1 MWSLARRFVILGILL
16 AVLPFITVIS
26 GIESAAQGSEAV
38 WIRQNGFE
46 AFKPGSAGDSG
57 ANLYVSARG
66 RIQTI
71 NRWDLNRD
79 GELDLL
85 FTQDHNHVYN
95 PDALIYW
102 GGADGYRSLLP
113 EMWQLRAPFSLL
125 GYLEHANSRITR
137 LPTEG
142 GGRCKIA
149 DLNGDGYLDI
159 VFGNYMHNYRPD
171 QPAYIYWGSVQGFRK
186 TSRTELPAYLAGG
199 VAVGDLNGDGLQ
211 EVVLANHG
219 DESGETW
226 GFAHHLESYIYWGN
240 LNGYDISRRT
250 SIPTI
255 SAADVAMGDF
265 NGDGF
270 PDLAFVNYN
279 SQEQSVYVYW
289 GDGKGGFSEQRR
301 QVLRRSE
308 LRLPATGKAAFGWSD
323 GMKTLLAA
331 ELNGDRYMDLAVGGT
346 GNALIFPGSA
356 RGLEIERA
364 VDLPAR
370 NCEGMDVS
378 DLNRDGHM
386 DLILA
391 NQGTY
396 RKAPP
401 ASVIYWGSAQGYR
414 ADRLTELPT
423 MGASSVKAADL
434 NQDGLTDLLFGNTT
448 DSAGRDAP
456 SQIYWGGPDGFA
468 AHRRSELLGF
478 GVIGCGVADL
488 NRDGKPDILLV
499 SHLSGTG
506 VLPSTIFW
514 GSKDHYY
521 SSASTVLLD
530 PGGEMEYSVAD
541 LDDDDHPDLVLMQEG
556 KGTVWWGSPSGYRKE
571 NRTGLPVESPMSNC
585 VADLNRDGYLDI
597 VFTVQ
602 PAPGDQRARALIV
615 WGNADR
621 FKDARTST
629 LQLSGPALESSAIAD
644 LNKDWFARLDFPYG
658 FGRAFRNLVGK
669 YPGVPTGPG
678 HEN

>member
-1 MWSLARRFVILGILL
+1 
-16 AVLPFITVIS
+16 
-26 GIESAAQGSEAV
+26 
-38 WIRQNGFE
+38 
-46 AFKPGSAGDSG
+46 
-57 ANLYVSARG
+57 
-66 RIQTI
+66 
-71 NRWDLNRD
+71 
-79 GELDLL
+79 
-85 FTQDHNHVYN
+85 
-95 PDALIYW
+95 
-102 GGADGYRSLLP
+102 
-113 EMWQLRAPFSLL
+113 MWQLRAPFSLL

-171 QPAYIYWGSVQGFRK
+171 QPAYIYWGSAQGFRK

-378 DLNRDGHM
+378 DLNRDGHL

-414 ADRLTELPT
+414 ADRLSGIADDGGVKRQSGRPQPGRVDRPSVRQHHRLGRQRRPVADLLGRSGRVC
-423 MGASSVKAADL
+423 GASTQRAAWRL
-434 NQDGLTDLLFGNTT
+434 GN
-448 DSAGRDAP
+448 RLR
-456 SQIYWGGPDGFA
+456 GG
-468 AHRRSELLGF
+468 
-478 GVIGCGVADL
+478 DL
-488 NRDGKPDILLV
+488 NRDGETLHPAGQPLER
-499 SHLSGTG
+499 HG
-506 VLPSTIFW
+506 VLPSSILWGTRTTTIP
-514 GSKDHYY
+514 
-521 SSASTVLLD
+521 ARQALLLD
-530 PGGEMEYSVAD
+530 PGGEMEDSVAD
-541 LDDDDHPDLVLMQEG
+541 LDDD
-556 KGTVWWGSPSGYRKE
+556 S
-571 NRTGLPVESPMSNC
+571 
-585 VADLNRDGYLDI
+585 
-597 VFTVQ
+597 
-602 PAPGDQRARALIV
+602 
-615 WGNADR
+615 
-621 FKDARTST
+621 
-629 LQLSGPALESSAIAD
+629 
-644 LNKDWFARLDFPYG
+644 
-658 FGRAFRNLVGK
+658 
-669 YPGVPTGPG
+669 
-678 HEN
+678 